1 MLDQYYNRLDRI
13 SSKFHKIVGQGA
25 YQFYKHVLG
34 TKFSVHRSSTVYG
47 PAYLHSTVF
56 QRAEISST
64 EVNYIKD
71 IVLVVNL
78 NKPHEWAEVQRIGEI
93 TALDFTDEPLQV
105 GDQLQCKI
113 VSNTYIFKLT
123 SVESQGQSD
132 AWYTYKLV
140 FVKCMADD

>member
-13 SSKFHKIVGQGA
+13 SSKFHRTIGLGV

-34 TKFSVHRSSTVYG
+34 TKFSVYRSSTVYG

-56 QRAEISST
+56 HRAELTSI
-64 EVNYIKD
+64 ENNYLKD
-71 IVLVVNL
+71 IILVVNL
-78 NKPHEWAEVQRIGEI
+78 NKPHEWSEIQRIGEV
-93 TALDFTDEPLQV
+93 TALDFTDDPLQV

-113 VSNTYIFKLT
+113 ASNTYVLKLT
-123 SVESQGQSD
+123 SVESQGQID

-140 FVKCMADD
+140 FIKCMTDG